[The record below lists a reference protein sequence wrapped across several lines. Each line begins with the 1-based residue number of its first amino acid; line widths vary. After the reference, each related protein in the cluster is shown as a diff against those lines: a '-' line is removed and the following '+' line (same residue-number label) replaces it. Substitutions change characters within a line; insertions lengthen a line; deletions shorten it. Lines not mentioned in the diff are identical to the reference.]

1 MKYNGF
7 YYRMSES
14 SMKKV
19 LVEKYG
25 KQYANE
31 IMRKSKKTYREL
43 VEKADDI
50 GDGNPMEA
58 FTRRFLHGRCISRAE
73 ALHIPAHVLKFPLV
87 LHGKLRIRAP
97 VRKSNA
103 ARAGLCDKLK
113 VVRDD
118 DDGLFPPHLAYK
130 RRAAIQTFRVLP
142 GRRLIQHYN
151 GLFRQKRRHERQLL
165 HLPAGKG
172 KRVSVAALPHAH
184 APHKRLGGLVKLRR
198 GGVAVFK
205 LIYDGISEELELGLL
220 HDEHDLRSKLLGRSA
235 TAEECDLPRGGLIK
249 PRDELAKRRLAA
261 AAAAAQHDAAPRR
274 NAPGGLLQG
283 RLFRLR
289 VLKFKF
295 KIYHTNHFFLSVS

>member
-7 YYRMSES
+7 YCRMFES

-31 IMRKSKKTYREL
+31 IMRKSKK
-43 VEKADDI
+43 
-50 GDGNPMEA
+50 
-58 FTRRFLHGRCISRAE
+58 
-73 ALHIPAHVLKFPLV
+73 
-87 LHGKLRIRAP
+87 
-97 VRKSNA
+97 
-103 ARAGLCDKLK
+103 
-113 VVRDD
+113 
-118 DDGLFPPHLAYK
+118 
-130 RRAAIQTFRVLP
+130 
-142 GRRLIQHYN
+142 HYN

-172 KRVSVAALPHAH
+172 KRVPVAALPHAH
-184 APHKRLGGLVKLRR
+184 APQKRLGGSVKLRR

-205 LIYDGISEELELGLL
+205 LIYDGIGEELELGLL

-235 TAEECDLPRGGLIK
+235 PAEERDLPRGGLIK
-249 PRDELAKRRLAA
+249 PRDELAERRLAA

-283 RLFRLR
+283 RLLRLR
-289 VLKFKF
+289 VPKCKF
-295 KIYHTNHFFLSVS
+295 KIYHTSHFFLSVS